1 MPNFLTRDLEIMFEK
16 LVEDFEA
23 SCVISREATTSYPDA
38 KAMQRSND
46 VFYRPQNFRFSI
58 VPGVDITAQADT
70 DLIQRQVPTVFRTP
84 DNARYSINIL
94 ENRDPLVMERAGS
107 AMGQHLAAQIDA
119 NLYATVAQQ
128 ASIVVRK
135 VGLLTWDD
143 VGRAEAQLISR
154 GGDSLG
160 GRKLFMNPFDYAEI
174 TRDLGNRAYLGDVSK
189 DAYSR
194 SKVPDLATFKTF
206 RTDNLSNLIAVGTVT
221 GTTVTANSAFVPSAM
236 TGDLPTDNRRMTL
249 GISGVNIANTKN
261 GDAFTIAGVNAV
273 HNIDKSDTGQP
284 MTFRI
289 ISGGGTASPVITP
302 AIIAVGPYRNVS
314 AQAAATAAITF
325 LNTVTRGVNA
335 FWSEGAVALDF
346 GSTQWESDSGV
357 KVMTATTKQGVP
369 IAMGYSQGLM
379 NGLLQ
384 VRAITRYAT
393 TVLDPERCGIIIGSQ
408 T

>member
-1 MPNFLTRDLEIMFEK
+1 MPNSLTRDLEIMFEH

-23 SCVISREATTSYPDA
+23 SCVISREATTSYPDP

-46 VFYRPQNFRFSI
+46 VFYCPQNFRFN
-58 VPGVDITAQADT
+58 VVQGVDISAQADT

-84 DNARYSINIL
+84 DNTRYSINIL
-94 ENRDPLVMERAGS
+94 ENRDPILMQRAGS
-107 AMGQHLAAQIDA
+107 AMGEHLAAQIDA
-119 NLYATVAQQ
+119 NLYATVAAQ
-128 ASIVVRK
+128 ASIVIRK
-135 VGLLTWDD
+135 VGALSWED
-143 VGRAEAQLISR
+143 VGRAEATLISR
-154 GGDSLG
+154 GGADLG

-174 TRDLGNRAYLGDVSK
+174 TRDLGNRAYMGDVNK

-194 SKVPDLATFKTF
+194 SKVPDLATFRTF
-206 RTDNLSNLIAVGTVT
+206 RTDNLANLVAVGTVT
-221 GTTVTANSAFVPSAM
+221 GTTVNGAQSFTPSAM

-249 GISGVNIANTKN
+249 TIAGANIANIKN

-273 HNIDKSDTGQP
+273 HNIDKSDTGQL

-289 ISGGGTASPVITP
+289 ISGGGTSTPVITP
-302 AIIAVGPYRNVS
+302 AIIATGPYRNVT
-314 AQAAATAAITF
+314 AAAGAGAAITF
-325 LNTVTRGVNA
+325 LNTATRGVNA

-346 GSTQWESDSGV
+346 GNTKWETDAGV

-384 VRAITRYAT
+384 VRAMTRYAT
-393 TVLDPERCGIIIGSQ
+393 TVLDPERCGIIIGNQ
-408 T
+408 V